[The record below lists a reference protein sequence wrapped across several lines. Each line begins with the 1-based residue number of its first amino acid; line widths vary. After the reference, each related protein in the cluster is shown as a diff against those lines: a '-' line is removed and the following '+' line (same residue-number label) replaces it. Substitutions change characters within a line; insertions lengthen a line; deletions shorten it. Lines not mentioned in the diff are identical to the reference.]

1 MKKAI
6 LSVLLAA
13 FCLPLLTAQN
23 NQVKK
28 NPVGTWKFEA
38 PYAPEG
44 YTSGKIVIGLAEQ
57 KYSAA
62 MTFTGNENKLTGEKV
77 KVEKD
82 TVAFS
87 VFIESEDVKVML
99 KMESETKMSGK
110 AVYSGGEVEI
120 TLTKVIIQQRK

>member
-38 PYAPEG
+38 PYAPEE

-77 KVEKD
+77 KVEND

>member
-99 KMESETKMSGK
+99 KMENETKMSGK
-110 AVYSGGEVEI
+110 AVYSAGEVEI